1 MLKPLPV
8 PERVAVQVH
17 EEVLRLLTASVG
29 KLSAHQLATYLQAT
43 LQHSRKSRKCA
54 DDALLAHICLFLKA
68 HSSNLSTLSQPEL
81 WQVRNQQE
89 GTHKQLR
96 LQIL

>member
-1 MLKPLPV
+1 MCLVLMALPV

-29 KLSAHQLATYLQAT
+29 KLSARQLATYLQAT

-54 DDALLAHICLFLKA
+54 VKWSCLQTSA
-68 HSSNLSTLSQPEL
+68 CSGRPTQA
-81 WQVRNQQE
+81 
-89 GTHKQLR
+89 T
-96 LQIL
+96 